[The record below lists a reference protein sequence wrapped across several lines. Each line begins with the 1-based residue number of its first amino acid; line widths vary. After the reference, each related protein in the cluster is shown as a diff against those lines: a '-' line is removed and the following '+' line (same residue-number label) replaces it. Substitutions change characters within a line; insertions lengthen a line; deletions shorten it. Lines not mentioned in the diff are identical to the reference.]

1 MKKFGEVKA
10 PLTMLKFKM
19 RLKSEANVSFQ
30 VFTDELEKVTE
41 EQAKFLEKLEYQV
54 AVAEALDPVQ
64 DMVFC
69 YIYIYNMCVNICIY
83 IYM

>member
-30 VFTDELEKVTE
+30 VFTDELEKVTL
-41 EQAKFLEKLEYQV
+41 EQAKFLEQLEYQV

-64 DMVFC
+64 DLVFLL
-69 YIYIYNMCVNICIY
+69 YIYI
-83 IYM
+83 

>member
-30 VFTDELEKVTE
+30 VFTDELEKVTL
-41 EQAKFLEKLEYQV
+41 EQAKFLEQLEYQV

-64 DMVFC
+64 DLVFLL
-69 YIYIYNMCVNICIY
+69 YIYNMCVNIY